1 MVKFS
6 KFQASLVKLNGSSSV
21 KVLIGEIVKFV
32 NENIKKV
39 SPDKIDPSLLRFLC
53 NLIENSYNKKDIIDN
68 KIDKKKV
75 VLDVYIILKPHAN
88 NVDDRLILDKM
99 VEDFH
104 SSKQILK
111 VSRLR
116 YYYKILKNHLFS
128 KKE

>member
-1 MVKFS
+1 M
-6 KFQASLVKLNGSSSV
+6 
-21 KVLIGEIVKFV
+21 
-32 NENIKKV
+32 
-39 SPDKIDPSLLRFLC
+39 
-53 NLIENSYNKKDIIDN
+53 
-68 KIDKKKV
+68 
-75 VLDVYIILKPHAN
+75 ILKPHAN
-88 NVDDRLILDKM
+88 NVDDRLILDRM

>member
-6 KFQASLVKLNGSSSV
+6 KFQASIVKLNGSSSV
-21 KVLIGEIVKFV
+21 EVLIGEIVKFV

-53 NLIENSYNKKDIIDN
+53 NLVENSYTKKDVIDN
-68 KIDKKKV
+68 KIDKKKIV
-75 VLDVYIILKPHAN
+75 VDVYMILKPHAN

-116 YYYKILKNHLFS
+116 YYYKILKNHFFS

>member
-21 KVLIGEIVKFV
+21 EVLIGEIVSFV
-32 NENIKKV
+32 NQNVKNV

-53 NLIENSYNKKDIIDN
+53 NVVENSYTKKDVIDN

-75 VLDVYIILKPHAN
+75 VVDVYIILKPQASTKE
-88 NVDDRLILDKM
+88 DRVLLEKM

-111 VSRLR
+111 VSRCR
-116 YYYKILKNHLFS
+116 YYYKLLKNELFS

>member
-21 KVLIGEIVKFV
+21 EVLIGEIVKFV

-53 NLIENSYNKKDIIDN
+53 NVIENSYNKKDIIDN

-75 VLDVYIILKPHAN
+75 VLDVYMILKPHAN

>member
-21 KVLIGEIVKFV
+21 EVLIGEIVNFV

-53 NLIENSYNKKDIIDN
+53 NVVENSYNKKDIIDN

-75 VLDVYIILKPHAN
+75 VLDVYMILKPHAN